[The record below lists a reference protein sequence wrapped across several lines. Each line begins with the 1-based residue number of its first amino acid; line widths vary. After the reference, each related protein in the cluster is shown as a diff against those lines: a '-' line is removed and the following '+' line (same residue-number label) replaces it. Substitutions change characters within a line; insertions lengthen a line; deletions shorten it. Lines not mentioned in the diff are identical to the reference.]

1 MKERCVPPGI
11 SVVVRGPI
19 ITSALKL
26 ASPGP
31 SPSSSSTFNRI
42 LLSSRLSRTIELQCR
57 LKGRVQVREK
67 DGPSFFLNNYSSRM
81 KERECESR

>member
-31 SPSSSSTFNRI
+31 SSSTFNRI